1 MLKLLD
7 NDLMEFLRSP
17 AAFPGEGGT
26 VETITTHGAVIFLG
40 EQTVLKVKLPVQYDY
55 MDFSTL
61 AERHRVCLR
70 EVEINMQT
78 APEIY
83 LGVEA
88 ICRSADGGFEIDG
101 DGPAVEYAVRM
112 KRFPEACVLNRL
124 AEFRQFTAELSRG
137 LGESVVTY
145 HQDLQPLEVDDGAC
159 RVRELIEELGREL
172 GHLTSLSKPHQPKVL
187 LDALT
192 EKFSATG
199 PFLDR
204 RAEAGFVRRCHGD
217 LHLRNI
223 VLLDGKPVPF
233 DALEFDERLAT
244 TDVIY
249 DLAFLLMDMLH
260 LGLIDHANIVFNR
273 YLYLGWS
280 LFEEC
285 GFAVL
290 PLFLA
295 IRAAIRCM
303 VEHQAS
309 GADTTHFGTHE
320 LDAEFYFDEALKF
333 LADSP
338 PRLIV
343 VGGLSGT
350 GKSVLAQSL
359 GPLIGRAPGAFVIRS
374 DLERKKM
381 LGVQEEEKLPDEA
394 YSKPASH
401 DVYERLFDRAGIALS
416 QGHSVIIDAA
426 FIEEGPRRDLARLAK
441 EQRADSRFL
450 WLTAPEETLLDRV
463 AARKHD
469 ASDADVS
476 VVEMQLNKHSSIA
489 KEPPVGWT
497 AINAGNQK
505 AETLRLARSVLF
517 KEGR

>member
-1 MLKLLD
+1 MIQKLLD
-7 NDLMEFLRSP
+7 NDLQEFLQSP
-17 AAFPGEGGT
+17 AAFPGESG
-26 VETITTHGAVIFLG
+26 VIETITTHGAVLFLG

-61 AERHRVCLR
+61 AERHRVCQR
-70 EVEINMQT
+70 EAELNMQT
-78 APEIY
+78 APGLY
-83 LGVEA
+83 LGVVA
-88 ICRSADGGFEIDG
+88 ICQSTDGGFEIDG
-101 DGPAVEYAVRM
+101 DGSVAEYAVRM
-112 KRFPEACVLNRL
+112 KRFPEACVLNRI
-124 AEFRQFTAELSRG
+124 ADSRQFTAELSRK

-145 HQDLQPLEVDDGAC
+145 HQGLNLLKVDDGAC

-172 GHLTSLSKPHQPKVL
+172 GHLTSLSKAHQPEVL
-187 LDALT
+187 LNALT
-192 EKFSATG
+192 EKFAAIG

-223 VLLDGKPVPF
+223 VLLDGKPTPF

-260 LGLIDHANIVFNR
+260 AGLIDHANIVFNR

-280 LFEEC
+280 LFEDS

-290 PLFLA
+290 PLFLS

-309 GADTTHFGTHE
+309 GADTAHFGTHE
-320 LDAEFYFDEALKF
+320 LNAEFYFDEALKF
-333 LADSP
+333 LTESP
-338 PRLIV
+338 PQLIA

-359 GPLIGRAPGAFVIRS
+359 GPLIGRSPGAFVMRS

-381 LGVQEEEKLPDEA
+381 FGVREEDKLPDET
-394 YSKPASH
+394 YTKLVSRH
-401 DVYERLFDRAGIALS
+401 VYERLFDKARIALS
-416 QGHSVIIDAA
+416 QGHSVITDAA
-426 FIEEGPRRDLARLAK
+426 FIEEEYRYKLAQLAR
-441 EQRADSRFL
+441 EQRVDSCFL
-450 WLTAPEETLLDRV
+450 WLAAPAKVLLDRV
-463 AARKHD
+463 SSRTRD

-476 VVEMQLNKHSSIA
+476 IVERQLIKHPHVARIA
-489 KEPPVGWT
+489 PSGWT
-497 AINAGNQK
+497 AIDAGNQK
-505 AETLRLARSVLF
+505 AETLRLAKSILF
-517 KEGR
+517 EES